1 MVGVGKGLDFVIRY
15 GGQGCRYK
23 YRIEDVDLLYSQ
35 LYWLFWNV
43 YINLQFY
50 VSKRIWQVH
59 LGQISTL
66 VNQCTH
72 ECASI

>member
-50 VSKRIWQVH
+50 VSKRI
-59 LGQISTL
+59 
-66 VNQCTH
+66 
-72 ECASI
+72 